1 MLACG
6 ERAGAQSQSETLC
19 LSDDDCS
26 WGLVCGQ
33 DARCVRDASALR
45 SADAGFDAG
54 ETQRRWTEWGTTT
67 QLPMATMSME
77 SAVCTAQDIRLDDLD
92 GYLDDYVPESG
103 DVHGPLSDVS
113 GRCGDDLET
122 TAWRLSNCERMARG
136 MEPLQCDMRLVWAG
150 REHSLDMTGR
160 SYFSHESPE
169 GLTNVERLDAQDIGF
184 LFAGENLAHYTDII
198 GAHRGW
204 MESEEHRRN
213 ILNDRYT
220 HAGVGAV
227 EAEDDRVYA
236 VQLFIRPQ

>member
-1 MLACG
+1 M
-6 ERAGAQSQSETLC
+6 
-19 LSDDDCS
+19 
-26 WGLVCGQ
+26 
-33 DARCVRDASALR
+33 RDASLLT
-45 SADAGFDAG
+45 ADAGFDAG
-54 ETQRRWTEWGTTT
+54 QTQRRWSEWGTALE
-67 QLPMATMSME
+67 LPRATMSE
-77 SAVCTAQDIRLDDLD
+77 PAAVCSLRDIRLDDLD
-92 GYLDDYVPESG
+92 GYVDDYVPSSG
-103 DVHGPLSDVS
+103 EVHGPLPDVI

-122 TAWRLSNCERMARG
+122 TAWRLGNCERMARG

-160 SYFSHESPE
+160 SYFAHESPE

-184 LFAGENLAHYTDII
+184 LFAGENLAHYTDMI

-204 MESEEHRRN
+204 MDSEEHRRN

-227 EAEDDRVYA
+227 EGDDGRVYA